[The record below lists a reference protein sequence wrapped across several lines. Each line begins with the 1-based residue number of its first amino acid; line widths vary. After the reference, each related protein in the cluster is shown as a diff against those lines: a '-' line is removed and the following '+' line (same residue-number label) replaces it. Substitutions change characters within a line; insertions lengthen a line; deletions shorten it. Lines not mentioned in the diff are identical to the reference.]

1 MDNMKT
7 FCNIKPGLFILIG
20 MSLLF
25 FMACSKKKKN
35 TAVVTNTSALTAT
48 QKLEAAI
55 DARVG
60 VFKIIGTVDTAVYLP
75 SDIKTI
81 SISKISPSKIRITAN
96 NFSMGVFEFDVQ
108 NGATVSNGVVSGSD
122 DGKAIGYSGPSPLGQ
137 IIFSCD
143 ESDNMALVVA
153 GVGINSVSISGTK

>member
-1 MDNMKT
+1 MKT
-7 FCNIKPGLFILIG
+7 FCKNSQALIVVIG
-20 MSLLF
+20 FCLLF
-25 FMACSKKKKN
+25 FIGCSKKKNN
-35 TAVVTNTSALTAT
+35 TAVVTNSSALTAT

-60 VFKIIGTVDTAVYLP
+60 IFKIVGTVDVAVYLP
-75 SDIKTI
+75 SDNKTI
-81 SISKISPSKIRITAN
+81 TITKISPSKIRIIAN

-108 NGATVSNGVVSGSD
+108 NGVTVSNGVVSGSD

-143 ESDNMALVVA
+143 ETDNIALVVA
-153 GVGINSVSISGTK
+153 GTGINSVSISGTK